1 MTYLIGGVL
10 ALILFAVNVWPSTA
24 VVSKVQRK
32 LDRDGGQSFLGD
44 ALLGLAP
51 GAATSAVVQT

>member
-24 VVSKVQRK
+24 VISKVQQQ
-32 LDRDGGQSFLGD
+32 LDREGGQSYLAD
-44 ALLGLAP
+44 ALLALAP
-51 GAATSAVVQT
+51 GTAASAVIRT